1 LALELLGV
9 ALFLFT
15 GRTGTDFNY
24 LAEGLVGLLWT
35 LPNAVILYSQR
46 AKFAQVETSKKVGRV
61 SDGGES

>member
-15 GRTGTDFNY
+15 CRTDTDFNY

-46 AKFAQVETSKKVGRV
+46 AKFAQV
-61 SDGGES
+61 